1 MPVMA
6 TGHDANAVQSVSGRT
21 NQHSLITGSQPA
33 AEHHRPI
40 HNGIARP
47 PIVERITSSICSFT
61 TDKQMAKL
69 TETANYP
76 SHENVPER
84 CIQYPPT
91 LPWKK
96 WSSQFIS
103 NLHFSSRTV
112 ANYFYLKNSLWGMTV
127 NHYGMAL
134 TPAKQKFYPTQQKK
148 KQYNSTAGIHLC
160 GLR

>member
-1 MPVMA
+1 MLFLTPLQANQTRPRPRGRPTKFGHASCRRHLNIGPLAVRSRPCYGLAAMPVMA

-76 SHENVPER
+76 SHEDVPER
-84 CIQYPPT
+84 CIQYPPYIT
-91 LPWKK
+91 LEKMKFPT
-96 WSSQFIS
+96 
-103 NLHFSSRTV
+103 HFQ
-112 ANYFYLKNSLWGMTV
+112 
-127 NHYGMAL
+127 L
-134 TPAKQKFYPTQQKK
+134 TFQ
-148 KQYNSTAGIHLC
+148 
-160 GLR
+160 